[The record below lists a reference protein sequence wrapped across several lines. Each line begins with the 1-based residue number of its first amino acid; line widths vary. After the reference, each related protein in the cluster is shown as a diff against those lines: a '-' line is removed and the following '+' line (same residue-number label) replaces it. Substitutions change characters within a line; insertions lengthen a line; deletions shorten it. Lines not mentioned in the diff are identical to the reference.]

1 MAYFKKLQQ
10 NKERRIK
17 NYYQRPGCVHY
28 DPVVHDPAI
37 TKEVVFSNRR
47 EVRKQI
53 VRERFM
59 ERECKKS
66 EHKVELAVE
75 VLVDAASKLKDNT
88 GTLHAYDDVQETL
101 AKCRGRPAKNGFKL
115 PKIIVSGPNTQRS
128 RLRTWTWPTP
138 RPMARNNWQR
148 QISVDSNMNNASNG
162 KTNSTKLSDFDRKRQ
177 KIYEDSS
184 LPKVISKPRAA
195 TFTVGCLDASVYDN
209 SRRPSLP
216 IKIQPP
222 VQTQL
227 HIEIRP
233 SYRTSRSLSL
243 PTHRDPGNRIP

>member
-1 MAYFKKLQQ
+1 MAYFKKLQH
-10 NKERRIK
+10 NKERRVK

-28 DPVVHDPAI
+28 DPVLHDPAI
-37 TKEVVFSNRR
+37 TKEVVFSNKR
-47 EVRKQI
+47 EVGKQI
-53 VRERFM
+53 VKERFI

-75 VLVDAASKLKDNT
+75 MLADAARKLKDNT

-138 RPMARNNWQR
+138 MARNNR
-148 QISVDSNMNNASNG
+148 QMQKSVDSNMHNVPSG
-162 KTNSTKLSDFDRKRQ
+162 KSNSTKLWDFNRKRQ

-184 LPKVISKPRAA
+184 LPKVISRPRAA
-195 TFTVGCLDASVYDN
+195 TFTVGCLDTSFYDN
-209 SRRPSLP
+209 FRRPSLP
-216 IKIQPP
+216 IKIQSP
-222 VQTQL
+222 VKTQL
-227 HIEIRP
+227 HIETRP